1 MSFLR
6 RKSKYAEKSLYP
18 VFIYILGTSAW
29 CLPFIGFAST
39 THVAIQVWDGSTAS
53 YVLGPILPLNSW
65 THVVQT
71 WSSSHGLS
79 LYING
84 ALYAQ
89 DSTVTNYAAS
99 GVADYLT
106 LASTL
111 QAIPYP
117 ANGCSTTGVLG
128 GLGYY
133 NGLLDELRVYSRE
146 LSALEVCALAQD

>member
-1 MSFLR
+1 
-6 RKSKYAEKSLYP
+6 
-18 VFIYILGTSAW
+18 
-29 CLPFIGFAST
+29 
-39 THVAIQVWDGSTAS
+39 VAIQVWGGSTAR
-53 YVLGPILPLNSW
+53 YVLGPILPLNAW

-71 WSSSHGLS
+71 WSSSNGLS

-89 DSTVTNYAAS
+89 DSTVTAYAAS

-117 ANGCSTTGVLG
+117 VNGCSTTGVLG

-146 LSALEVCALAQD
+146 LSALEVCALAQY

>member
-1 MSFLR
+1 MVLQVI
-6 RKSKYAEKSLYP
+6 P
-18 VFIYILGTSAW
+18 VW
-29 CLPFIGFAST
+29 PFKFGG
-39 THVAIQVWDGSTAS
+39 GSTAN
-53 YVLGPILPLNSW
+53 YVLGLSPPLNSW

-71 WSSSHGLS
+71 WSSASGLS

-89 DSTVTNYAAS
+89 DSTVTAYAAS
-99 GVADYLT
+99 GVPNYLT

-133 NGLLDELRVYSRE
+133 NGSIDELRVYNRE
-146 LSALEVCALAQD
+146 LSALEVCALAKY